1 MDGPTEARQRA
12 AADALS
18 GLLAGPLDVYV
29 EVRDARTGVPLYSV
43 LAARNVSEGDEITAV
58 HKIGVQAL
66 P

>member
-1 MDGPTEARQRA
+1 MDGLTEAGRQA
-12 AADALS
+12 AEDAVRSLFT
-18 GLLAGPLDVYV
+18 GPLDVYV

-43 LAARNVSEGDEITAV
+43 LAAHNVSEGDEVTAV